1 MAISLYVKFI
11 LLKLIYNFVLNVFFF
26 FRDTYIVSLINCGT
40 SLFAGFVIFTMMGF
54 MADKLGVPVDSV
66 VKGGIFSTNEVL
78 CLFFLFMRKS
88 ESHDARQHIIDPISL
103 THSLKSVKGK

>member
-1 MAISLYVKFI
+1 MC
-11 LLKLIYNFVLNVFFF
+11 FFF

-78 CLFFLFMRKS
+78 CLFFCLCVSLSKG
-88 ESHDARQHIIDPISL
+88 PISPMMHVD
-103 THSLKSVKGK
+103 TSIQSHSLIALKV

>member
-1 MAISLYVKFI
+1 MSISLYVEFI
-11 LLKLIYNFVLNVFFF
+11 LLKLIYNFELNVFFFF

-78 CLFFLFMRKS
+78 CLFFVY
-88 ESHDARQHIIDPISL
+88 A
-103 THSLKSVKGK
+103 

>member
-1 MAISLYVKFI
+1 M
-11 LLKLIYNFVLNVFFF
+11 
-26 FRDTYIVSLINCGT
+26 SLINCGT

-78 CLFFLFMRKS
+78 CLFFVY
-88 ESHDARQHIIDPISL
+88 A
-103 THSLKSVKGK
+103 

>member
-1 MAISLYVKFI
+1 MF
-11 LLKLIYNFVLNVFFF
+11 FFF

-66 VKGGIFSTNEVL
+66 VKGGIFSINEVL
-78 CLFFLFMRKS
+78 CLFFCLCVSLSKGPL
-88 ESHDARQHIIDPISL
+88 PISPMMHVNTL
-103 THSLKSVKGK
+103 SIQSHSLTASKV